1 MSRESFD
8 AVVVGAG
15 PNGLA
20 AAIVLAASGLSTL
33 VLERAAEVG
42 GGARSAELTAPGFL
56 HDVCSTVHP
65 LAFASPFFAL
75 LPLEH
80 HGCTPVHSPAAL
92 AHVLAH
98 DDVVTVERS
107 VADTAA
113 ALGRDGTAY
122 RRLFEPLVSD
132 FAGRMTDTLGPLRW
146 PRRPLAFAR
155 FGTAALRSI
164 AGLVRL
170 PLRRHATA
178 TARHRRR
185 AASRRLS

>member
-65 LAFASPFFAL
+65 LSFASPFFAL
-75 LPLEH
+75 LPLER

-113 ALGRDGTAY
+113 ALGRDGAAY

-132 FAGRMTDTLGPLRW
+132 FAGLMTDTLGPLRW